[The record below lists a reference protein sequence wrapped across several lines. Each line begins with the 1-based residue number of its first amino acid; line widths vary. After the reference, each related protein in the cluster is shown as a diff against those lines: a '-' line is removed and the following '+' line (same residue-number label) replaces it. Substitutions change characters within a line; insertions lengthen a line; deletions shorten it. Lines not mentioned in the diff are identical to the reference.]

1 MYVYSTISADV
12 DYAVDDEKVIRIA
25 GKANVANRNI
35 ITPRGMATKVT
46 DEQVAALK
54 KNHVFQL
61 HLENGFLTIEKSK
74 EDPEKVAASMQG
86 RDKSAPDTTEDM
98 LLKGDVEDVEGTVVK
113 GKTRK

>member
-12 DYAVDDEKVIRIA
+12 DYAVDDEKIIRIA

-35 ITPRGMATKVT
+35 ITPRGVVTQVT

-74 EDPEKVAASMQG
+74 ADPEKVASDMTG

-113 GKTRK
+113 GKTKK

>member
-12 DYAVDDEKVIRIA
+12 DYTCENDVVIRIA

-35 ITPRGMATKVT
+35 ITPRGMVTKVT
-46 DEQVAALK
+46 DEQLAELK

-74 EDPEKVAASMQG
+74 ADRDKVASDMTG

-113 GKTRK
+113 GKTKK